1 MSRITFIA
9 NADIHLAASGAA
21 ITAGAAGVTGI
32 WDLNGAAWQTAAA
45 LTAADQIQVVQGK
58 GAGEYPLFSQ
68 IFDCKGL
75 KIVYTPGVWRV
86 LGKNSMAVAT
96 GGAGT
101 VHSFKIVRRATGM
114 ESSDRLNGST
124 DYSFTDKVTHIE
136 YVEVTGDTA
145 TTIANALAKVVN
157 DLGKSYGFLADS
169 TTTPGTIEVYGNTWT
184 HEYEVH
190 GETASLVNTVT
201 ASVQGSGN
209 YDQVLSAEQETQA
222 MHGYHSRAGSFLQT
236 PATYTSSAIA
246 AIVPI
251 VAHALPTPASQ
262 GYDCAVLHVPNST
275 SGNAAGDAS
284 AVTEIAIYFDSV
296 NGNNA
301 NWCTVLGIAAS
312 GTAEVIQL

>member
-9 NADIHLAASGAA
+9 NADIHLVASGAA
-21 ITAGAAGVTGI
+21 ITAGAAGVTGL

-75 KIVYTPGVWRV
+75 KIVYTPHIDPV

-96 GGAGT
+96 GGVGA
-101 VHSFKIVRRATGM
+101 VHSFKIVRRVTGI
-114 ESSDRLNGST
+114 ESSGRINGKT
-124 DYSFTDKVTHIE
+124 DYGRGAQVVHIE
-136 YVEVTGDTA
+136 YVEVTGDTT
-145 TTIANALAKVVN
+145 TTIANALAKTVN

-169 TTTPGTIEVYGNTWT
+169 TTVPGTIDVYGNTWF

-190 GETASLVNTVT
+190 GESATLTLTATAKTV
-201 ASVQGSGN
+201 GSGN
-209 YDQVLSAEQETQA
+209 FDQVLSAEQETQA

-251 VAHALPTPASQ
+251 VEHAAPTAPTE
-262 GYDCAVLHVPNST
+262 GYDCAVLYVPNST

-284 AVTEIAIYFDSV
+284 AMTEVAIYFDSV
-296 NGNNA
+296 GANNA
-301 NWCTVLGIAAS
+301 NWCTVLGLTS
-312 GTAEVIQL
+312 GTASTVQL